1 VYRHGQSSSW
11 CTGGAA
17 TGGAAP
23 ADFPV
28 VKHGEPMPV
37 TSKRRSLVAATGAAV
52 VVLVLAFVAL
62 TLLLF
67 VYPEVN
73 APQRSNAI
81 VVLGG
86 NGAGPFDQGVAL
98 ARAHDA
104 PTLVSSP
111 LPQYSC
117 GRSLP
122 KIPPYT
128 CCASGPTHRA
138 RRVRAA
144 PSRTSRR
151 CTTGTGSSW

>member
-1 VYRHGQSSSW
+1 M
-11 CTGGAA
+11 AA
-17 TGGAAP
+17 
-23 ADFPV
+23 
-28 VKHGEPMPV
+28 
-37 TSKRRSLVAATGAAV
+37 LAV
-52 VVLVLAFVAL
+52 LLVLTIVGL
-62 TLLLF
+62 TFPLF
-67 VYPEVN
+67 VYSDLN
-73 APQRSNAI
+73 APEKSDAI

-138 RRVRAA
+138 RRVRAT